1 MQPLPPLWIDRED
14 AGRHLAHACLDLK
27 EQPDTWLLGLPRGGV
42 AVAAAMAEEL
52 NLPLA
57 SWAVRKLA
65 EPRWPELAI
74 GAVAPG
80 GVVLWAEDR
89 HTTAELST
97 QERRTLVRQAQQEMA
112 RRQHRFGDPAP
123 EQLRSRHLVVVDD
136 GIATGFTARAAL
148 LSLRR
153 LMPASLTLAVPVLD
167 ALLLPDFEI
176 LVERLIALAVVRHLE
191 AVGVWY
197 ERFGQLDDGAVVRL
211 LQRHRQLQPR

>member
-14 AGRHLAHACLDLK
+14 AGRQLARACPDLK

-52 NLPLA
+52 QLPLA

-65 EPRWPELAI
+65 DPRWPELAI

-80 GVVLWAEDR
+80 GVVLWAEHR
-89 HTTAELST
+89 PTAADLST
-97 QERRTLVRQAQQEMA
+97 QERRTLVRQAQGEMA

-167 ALLLPDFEI
+167 ALLLPDFEL

-197 ERFGQLDDGAVVRL
+197 QRFEQLDDGAVVRL
-211 LQRHRQLQPR
+211 LQRHRQLLPR